1 MNRTELIGRIG
12 QDAEIKDFN
21 TNQVI
26 NFSVAVSERWK
37 DKDGNKQEKTYWYRC
52 AKWGNNTAIAQYL
65 TKGTLVYVSG
75 VCEPQSYINKSGEIV
90 QAQGLTVRN
99 IELLGGGNQSQ
110 DQTQQQNRSNTTA
123 NALDPSQHNDLPFGN
138 EDDLEF

>member
-1 MNRTELIGRIG
+1 MNQTQIIGRIG

-99 IELLGGGNQSQ
+99 IELLGGGS
-110 DQTQQQNRSNTTA
+110 DKPQQPAKPKTTA
-123 NALDPSQHNDLPFGN
+123 NDFDPSQHNDLPFGN
-138 EDDLEF
+138 EDDLPF

>member
-1 MNRTELIGRIG
+1 MNQTQIIGRIG

-65 TKGTLVYVSG
+65 TKGTLVYVNG

-99 IELLGGGNQSQ
+99 IELLGGGNSQPQEKTQSAPQ
-110 DQTQQQNRSNTTA
+110 QPNLDTQE
-123 NALDPSQHNDLPFGN
+123 DDLPFN
-138 EDDLEF
+138 